1 MTDVRIS
8 LQIFRTNVMNAVKF
22 SNERMTWSIMFRGNT
37 GESGF
42 LATFV
47 TNLFHT
53 RGMSLATLRIF
64 TSD

>member
-37 GESGF
+37 GE
-42 LATFV
+42 TFV